1 MPASHQRITSVP
13 PGEAP
18 LWVREKW
25 VGLSL
30 PLAQRK
36 AQARSLFTSGVLS
49 GPRGF
54 FASIGALLA
63 GKLQRD
69 RKSTRLNSSHSQISY
84 AVFCLKTKK
93 NTPRSHSS
101 PPRRYISS
109 RSPLLTATLIRL
121 ILHSRPTFRPFPRYP
136 SCAQRLYAPPATAV
150 T

>member
-63 GKLQRD
+63 GKLQR
-69 RKSTRLNSSHSQISY
+69 RSGFVVETLAAIAVLAKSSPEAAAWWQE
-84 AVFCLKTKK
+84 
-93 NTPRSHSS
+93 NTPHLLRKT
-101 PPRRYISS
+101 RY
-109 RSPLLTATLIRL
+109 
-121 ILHSRPTFRPFPRYP
+121 FVFPQDVGHVSETGP
-136 SCAQRLYAPPATAV
+136 WA
-150 T
+150 

>member
-1 MPASHQRITSVP
+1 MPASHLRITSVP

-36 AQARSLFTSGVLS
+36 AQARLLFTSGVLS

-63 GKLQRD
+63 GKLQR
-69 RKSTRLNSSHSQISY
+69 RSGFVVETQAAIAVLATSSPEAAAWWQE
-84 AVFCLKTKK
+84 
-93 NTPRSHSS
+93 NTPHLLRKT
-101 PPRRYISS
+101 RY
-109 RSPLLTATLIRL
+109 
-121 ILHSRPTFRPFPRYP
+121 FVFPQDVGHASETGP
-136 SCAQRLYAPPATAV
+136 GA
-150 T
+150 

>member
-1 MPASHQRITSVP
+1 MPDSQLRITSVP

-63 GKLQRD
+63 GKLQR
-69 RKSTRLNSSHSQISY
+69 RSGFVVETQAAI
-84 AVFCLKTKK
+84 AVLAT
-93 NTPRSHSS
+93 SS
-101 PPRRYISS
+101 PEAAAWGKRTRPTCCGQSATSCSRKMLVMSARLDLGPDRARYLSA
-109 RSPLLTATLIRL
+109 RP
-121 ILHSRPTFRPFPRYP
+121 LHSIV
-136 SCAQRLYAPPATAV
+136 LLL
-150 T
+150 